1 MSRSKI
7 ILLYSVGAG
16 LLAFAA
22 IILLLVIGGE
32 QVSKNK
38 TLLNS
43 SSLVPAGSGQSNV
56 PQGDEALIVP
66 DERVPKTVD
75 QVAAAAPLTTLPSRM
90 SAKFNPDQTGPQSDA
105 VDVPQSER
113 RSIMTSVG
121 GFLINWDSFLPSAQI
136 GSAVDKNFL
145 AYKNRI
151 RPWSAPGGADALA
164 DRADVRSPCVAT
176 AGGGCD
182 RIVCPN
188 AGCLVGSV
196 YQKSGSANYADQT
209 GGAFTVRAIEG
220 NRAWVTGYGK
230 VEYISNRGHPLD
242 SRIYR
247 RAYSLLLRKVNGR
260 WLVDKAASES
270 IREVS

>member
-38 TLLNS
+38 TLLNN
-43 SSLVPAGSGQSNV
+43 SSLVPADPGQNNV

-66 DERVPKTVD
+66 DERIPKTVD
-75 QVAAAAPLTTLPSRM
+75 QVAEAAPLTTLPSRM
-90 SAKFNPDQTGPQSDA
+90 SAKFRPDQTGPQSDF
-105 VDVPQSER
+105 VDVPQAER
-113 RSIMTSVG
+113 KSIMTSVG
-121 GFLINWDSFLPSAQI
+121 GFLVNWDSFLPSAQI
-136 GSAVDKNFL
+136 GSAVDSNFA

-151 RPWSAPGGADALA
+151 RPWSAPGEADTLA
-164 DRADVRSPCVAT
+164 DRRDVRSPCVA
-176 AGGGCD
+176 APGGGCD
-182 RIVCPN
+182 RLVCPN

-196 YQKSGSANYADQT
+196 YLKSGSVSYADQS
-209 GGAFTVRAIEG
+209 GGAFTVRALDG

-230 VEYISNRGHPLD
+230 VEYVSNRGHPLD
-242 SRIYR
+242 SRVYR
-247 RAYSLLLRKVNGR
+247 RAYSLLLRKVDGR